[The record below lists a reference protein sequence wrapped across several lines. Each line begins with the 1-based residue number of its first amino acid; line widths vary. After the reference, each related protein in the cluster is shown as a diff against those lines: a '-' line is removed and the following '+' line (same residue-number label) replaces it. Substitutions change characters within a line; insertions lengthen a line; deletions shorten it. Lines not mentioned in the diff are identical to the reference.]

1 MDKISTKKLVQKAK
15 KGDGQAFVH
24 LCQKYE
30 TVLYNAAYKMLLN
43 EVDVADCLQE
53 TELCAW
59 EKITTLKN
67 EYAFNSWIFKIMLNQ
82 VQNIFREKQ
91 KTTHWMDTYS
101 PVPAFDDLYDLDK
114 GLHKLPDNYRV
125 PLVMYYY
132 VGLSIKEI
140 AQQLDVSKK
149 MPLETVER
157 LNTQRTKILMGEIK
171 QYRQPKKK
179 ISRKHLIIGL
189 ISIATTFTLIVK
201 TPIGRA
207 IEEVLGISQ
216 DTGVQT
222 VESSGVPTKLE
233 LRSVQNEREIVL
245 TKFVSTKNKMAFD
258 YQFKIK
264 DQKLKELLQKKI
276 ARNNY
281 SQDIQ
286 LGLFREG
293 SKEDLFGGVSST
305 SLYRIEKDVFY
316 GSVISTFNKQKLV
329 SQDQLTLHIYR
340 LALEDQEQHDNEL
353 KEAIKASSRSFS
365 VENALEYQGDW
376 TFKIPYQPIMKETIP
391 SIKNVKKIKNI
402 KAQSDA
408 LQTTLI
414 MDIPNPEKNKK
425 SRDILISV
433 YKNGL
438 EIPIARQIGSGFNK
452 GEDAT
457 INISFDLS
465 SLDHKSLYKV
475 IVRNSYEDDA
485 AGKELGSLELKNT
498 QK

>member
-1 MDKISTKKLVQKAK
+1 M
-15 KGDGQAFVH
+15 
-24 LCQKYE
+24 
-30 TVLYNAAYKMLLN
+30 
-43 EVDVADCLQE
+43 
-53 TELCAW
+53 
-59 EKITTLKN
+59 
-67 EYAFNSWIFKIMLNQ
+67 
-82 VQNIFREKQ
+82 
-91 KTTHWMDTYS
+91 
-101 PVPAFDDLYDLDK
+101 
-114 GLHKLPDNYRV
+114 
-125 PLVMYYY
+125 
-132 VGLSIKEI
+132 
-140 AQQLDVSKK
+140 
-149 MPLETVER
+149 
-157 LNTQRTKILMGEIK
+157 
-171 QYRQPKKK
+171 
-179 ISRKHLIIGL
+179 
-189 ISIATTFTLIVK
+189 
-201 TPIGRA
+201 
-207 IEEVLGISQ
+207 
-216 DTGVQT
+216 
-222 VESSGVPTKLE
+222 
-233 LRSVQNEREIVL
+233 
-245 TKFVSTKNKMAFD
+245 
-258 YQFKIK
+258 
-264 DQKLKELLQKKI
+264 
-276 ARNNY
+276 
-281 SQDIQ
+281 
-286 LGLFREG
+286 
-293 SKEDLFGGVSST
+293 
-305 SLYRIEKDVFY
+305 
-316 GSVISTFNKQKLV
+316 ISTFNKQKLV

-340 LALEDQEQHDNEL
+340 LAWEDQEQHDNEL

-402 KAQSDA
+402 KVQSDA

>member
-1 MDKISTKKLVQKAK
+1 MDRKRSDIL
-15 KGDGQAFVH
+15 
-24 LCQKYE
+24 KYE
-30 TVLYNAAYKMLLN
+30 
-43 EVDVADCLQE
+43 
-53 TELCAW
+53 
-59 EKITTLKN
+59 
-67 EYAFNSWIFKIMLNQ
+67 
-82 VQNIFREKQ
+82 
-91 KTTHWMDTYS
+91 
-101 PVPAFDDLYDLDK
+101 
-114 GLHKLPDNYRV
+114 
-125 PLVMYYY
+125 
-132 VGLSIKEI
+132 
-140 AQQLDVSKK
+140 KK

-340 LALEDQEQHDNEL
+340 LAWEDQEQHDNEL

-408 LQTTLI
+408 LQTTLM
-414 MDIPNPEKNKK
+414 MDVPNPEKNKK

>member
-1 MDKISTKKLVQKAK
+1 MDRKRSDIL
-15 KGDGQAFVH
+15 
-24 LCQKYE
+24 KYE
-30 TVLYNAAYKMLLN
+30 
-43 EVDVADCLQE
+43 
-53 TELCAW
+53 
-59 EKITTLKN
+59 
-67 EYAFNSWIFKIMLNQ
+67 
-82 VQNIFREKQ
+82 
-91 KTTHWMDTYS
+91 
-101 PVPAFDDLYDLDK
+101 
-114 GLHKLPDNYRV
+114 
-125 PLVMYYY
+125 
-132 VGLSIKEI
+132 
-140 AQQLDVSKK
+140 KK

-245 TKFVSTKNKMAFD
+245 TKFVSTKN
-258 YQFKIK
+258 
-264 DQKLKELLQKKI
+264 
-276 ARNNY
+276 NY

-340 LALEDQEQHDNEL
+340 LAWEDQEQHDNEL

>member
-1 MDKISTKKLVQKAK
+1 M
-15 KGDGQAFVH
+15 
-24 LCQKYE
+24 
-30 TVLYNAAYKMLLN
+30 
-43 EVDVADCLQE
+43 
-53 TELCAW
+53 
-59 EKITTLKN
+59 
-67 EYAFNSWIFKIMLNQ
+67 
-82 VQNIFREKQ
+82 
-91 KTTHWMDTYS
+91 
-101 PVPAFDDLYDLDK
+101 
-114 GLHKLPDNYRV
+114 
-125 PLVMYYY
+125 
-132 VGLSIKEI
+132 
-140 AQQLDVSKK
+140 
-149 MPLETVER
+149 
-157 LNTQRTKILMGEIK
+157 
-171 QYRQPKKK
+171 
-179 ISRKHLIIGL
+179 
-189 ISIATTFTLIVK
+189 
-201 TPIGRA
+201 
-207 IEEVLGISQ
+207 
-216 DTGVQT
+216 
-222 VESSGVPTKLE
+222 
-233 LRSVQNEREIVL
+233 
-245 TKFVSTKNKMAFD
+245 
-258 YQFKIK
+258 
-264 DQKLKELLQKKI
+264 
-276 ARNNY
+276 
-281 SQDIQ
+281 
-286 LGLFREG
+286 LFRSRVGVIRDWEAKWYAEKDFA
-293 SKEDLFGGVSST
+293 SLLHEDLKIRKF
-305 SLYRIEKDVFY
+305 I
-316 GSVISTFNKQKLV
+316 
-329 SQDQLTLHIYR
+329 
-340 LALEDQEQHDNEL
+340 DNEL

>member
-1 MDKISTKKLVQKAK
+1 
-15 KGDGQAFVH
+15 
-24 LCQKYE
+24 
-30 TVLYNAAYKMLLN
+30 
-43 EVDVADCLQE
+43 
-53 TELCAW
+53 
-59 EKITTLKN
+59 
-67 EYAFNSWIFKIMLNQ
+67 
-82 VQNIFREKQ
+82 
-91 KTTHWMDTYS
+91 
-101 PVPAFDDLYDLDK
+101 
-114 GLHKLPDNYRV
+114 
-125 PLVMYYY
+125 
-132 VGLSIKEI
+132 
-140 AQQLDVSKK
+140 
-149 MPLETVER
+149 
-157 LNTQRTKILMGEIK
+157 
-171 QYRQPKKK
+171 
-179 ISRKHLIIGL
+179 
-189 ISIATTFTLIVK
+189 
-201 TPIGRA
+201 
-207 IEEVLGISQ
+207 
-216 DTGVQT
+216 
-222 VESSGVPTKLE
+222 
-233 LRSVQNEREIVL
+233 
-245 TKFVSTKNKMAFD
+245 
-258 YQFKIK
+258 
-264 DQKLKELLQKKI
+264 ELLQKKI

-340 LALEDQEQHDNEL
+340 LAWEDKEQHDNEL
-353 KEAIKASSRSFS
+353 KEAIKASSQSFS